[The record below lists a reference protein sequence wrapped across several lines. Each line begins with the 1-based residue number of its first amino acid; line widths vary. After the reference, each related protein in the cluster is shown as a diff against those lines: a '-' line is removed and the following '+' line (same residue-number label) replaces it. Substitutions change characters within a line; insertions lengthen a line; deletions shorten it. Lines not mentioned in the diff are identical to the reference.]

1 MPAAESFPKRATVCG
16 RQKSVTLPE
25 ERRRFAALLRPLSW
39 LPKKPESQ
47 PPTESLQDE
56 KRVGH
61 KREEQDTPVAATR
74 SRTPMPQD
82 FTMCDA
88 SRICCESVW
97 RFGSF
102 FFFFF
107 NFYFILHWLLAF
119 FLAYFWVLR
128 PKMSIY
134 RKNTCKQTWLC
145 AKPIHYPYAMY
156 GMRIFFDCAH
166 ISWRTCSWPC
176 LRKLAKGVGPK
187 CVEEYS
193 N

>member
-102 FFFFF
+102 F
-107 NFYFILHWLLAF
+107 LF
-119 FLAYFWVLR
+119 FLIFTLFCIGCLLFFWLIFGCYAQKCQYTAKIHANKHGCVRNLYITHTPCMVCEYFSTVHTYHGVLVLGR
-128 PKMSIY
+128 V
-134 RKNTCKQTWLC
+134 C
-145 AKPIHYPYAMY
+145 AN
-156 GMRIFFDCAH
+156 
-166 ISWRTCSWPC
+166 WP
-176 LRKLAKGVGPK
+176 RVSGQNV
-187 CVEEYS
+187 
-193 N
+193 